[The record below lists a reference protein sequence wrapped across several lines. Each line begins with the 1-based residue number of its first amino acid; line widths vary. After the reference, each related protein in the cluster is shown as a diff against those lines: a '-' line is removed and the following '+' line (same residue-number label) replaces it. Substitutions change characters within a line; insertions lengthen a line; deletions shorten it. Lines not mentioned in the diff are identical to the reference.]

1 MKLMPDKTVIVDL
14 DGTLA
19 LNKHRSHYIDKSSGR
34 KPDWISYFEA
44 CDADLPNQ
52 PVIETVNALKKQ
64 GYRVHIFSARGDIVR
79 AKTVEWLS
87 LHGVQ
92 YDALTMREMDTYTA
106 DEILKRF
113 WLLDLYPNYKK
124 DILCVFD
131 DRDKVVKM
139 WRELGLTCFQAA
151 EGNF

>member
-1 MKLMPDKTVIVDL
+1 MKLMHKKTVLVDL

-19 LNKHRSHYIDKSSGR
+19 LNQHRSHFIDKTNGKKR
-34 KPDWISYFEA
+34 DWVAYFEA
-44 CDADLPNQ
+44 CDKDLPNH
-52 PVIETVNALKKQ
+52 PVIETVNALRAQ
-64 GYRVHIFSARGDIVR
+64 GNRVHIFSARGDIVR
-79 AKTVEWLS
+79 DKTVKWLS

-92 YDALTMREMDTYTA
+92 YDDLTMREMDTYTA

-113 WLLDLYPNYKK
+113 WLLDLYPNYKN

-139 WRELGLTCFQAA
+139 WRELGLTCFQVS
-151 EGNF
+151 EGSF

>member
-1 MKLMPDKTVIVDL
+1 MNNQKTVIVDL

-19 LNKHRSHYIDKSSGR
+19 LNKHRSHFVNKSDGK

-44 CDADLPNQ
+44 CDKDLPHV
-52 PVIETVNALKKQ
+52 PVIESVNALKKQ
-64 GYRVHIFSARGDIVR
+64 GYRIHIFSARGDIVR
-79 AKTVEWLS
+79 DKTVEWLA
-87 LHGVQ
+87 LYGVM
-92 YDALTMREMDTYTA
+92 YDKLTMREMDTYTP

-113 WLLDLYPNYKK
+113 WLLDFYPNYKE

-139 WRELGLTCFQAA
+139 WRELGLVCFQVA

>member
-1 MKLMPDKTVIVDL
+1 MKTVIVDL

-19 LNKHRSHYIDKSSGR
+19 LNKHRSHFIDKSSGR
-34 KPDWISYFEA
+34 KPDWVAYFEA
-44 CDADLPNQ
+44 CDKDLPNH
-52 PVIETVNALKKQ
+52 PVIEAVNALKAQ
-64 GYRVHIFSARGDIVR
+64 GNRVHIFSARGDIVR
-79 AKTVEWLS
+79 DKTVNWLS

-92 YDALTMREMDTYTA
+92 YDDLTMREMDTYTA

-113 WLLDLYPNYKK
+113 WLLDLYPNYKN

-139 WRELGLTCFQAA
+139 WRELGLICFQVA